1 MDQKKIGSFLRELR
15 KNEGLTQEQVAE
27 KLGIS
32 SRTISRWE
40 TGAYMPDISMLVGI
54 AEMYDVDVREIID
67 GERKEENMDSEV
79 KEVAEK
85 MADYSTMEKNNMLKW
100 FKMMGIGTM
109 IISLCLIILNFVR
122 PFAMR
127 DLMPSLEWRM
137 IFANLISPNALLM
150 YVMLAF
156 SLVVIVF
163 ASGKVQSIGQD
174 SKTVKLT
181 KLIILASIIIAV
193 AAVIESV
200 YALWLYTQM
209 G

>member
-1 MDQKKIGSFLRELR
+1 MDQKKTGIFLRELR
-15 KNEGLTQEQVAE
+15 KTIGLTQEQVAE

-40 TGAYMPDISMLVGI
+40 TGTYMPDISMLVQI

-67 GERKEENMDSEV
+67 GERKEENMNSEV

-109 IISLCLIILNFVR
+109 IISLCLMLLNFIRSFVL
-122 PFAMR
+122 R
-127 DLMPSLEWRM
+127 DIMPSFEWSM
-137 IFANLISPNALLM
+137 VLATLISSHALLM
-150 YVMLAF
+150 YVLFAF
-156 SLVVIVF
+156 SLVVVVF
-163 ASGKVQSIGQD
+163 ASGRFQSIGQN

-181 KLIILASIIIAV
+181 KLIIV
-193 AAVIESV
+193 AAIILALVSVVES
-200 YALWLYTQM
+200 AFELWAYTQIR
-209 G
+209 

>member
-137 IFANLISPNALLM
+137 IFANVISPNALLM

-181 KLIILASIIIAV
+181 KLIIIASIIIAV

>member
-163 ASGKVQSIGQD
+163 AGGKVQSIGQD

-181 KLIILASIIIAV
+181 KLIIIASIIIAV

>member
-1 MDQKKIGSFLRELR
+1 
-15 KNEGLTQEQVAE
+15 
-27 KLGIS
+27 
-32 SRTISRWE
+32 
-40 TGAYMPDISMLVGI
+40 MPDISMLVGI

-181 KLIILASIIIAV
+181 KLIIIASIIIAV

>member
-67 GERKEENMDSEV
+67 GERKEENIDSEV

-85 MADYSTMEKNNMLKW
+85 MSDYSTMEKNNMLKW

-181 KLIILASIIIAV
+181 KLIIIASIIIAV

>member
-181 KLIILASIIIAV
+181 KLIIIASIIIAV